1 VRSRTIGAGLV
12 VVGLMGLIG
21 TAWGFSARSGGV
33 GAGFP
38 GWDPS
43 GTAAGASCSP
53 SALPGQTVDV
63 VLSDMGGM
71 MSSGMMGGH
80 GMFTVTVD
88 LSVVDAGDVS
98 FRVWNRGTM
107 THEFL
112 VLPLPLD
119 GAGTRPVETDDRVSE
134 SGSLGEAS
142 ESCGEGT
149 GEGVAPGTV
158 GWVTMHL
165 NPGKYELLCNLP
177 GHYASGMFTEFDVR

>member
-1 VRSRTIGAGLV
+1 MRYRPIGVALV
-12 VVGLMGLIG
+12 VVGLIGLVG
-21 TAWGFSARSGGV
+21 TAWGLSVRSGGV
-33 GAGFP
+33 RAGFL

-43 GTAAGASCSP
+43 GGAAGTSCRP
-53 SALPGQTVDV
+53 PALPGQTIDV

-71 MSSGMMGGH
+71 MGSGMMGGH

-88 LSVVDAGDVS
+88 PSVVDAGDMS

-112 VLPLPLD
+112 VLPLPVD
-119 GAGTRPVETDDRVSE
+119 GAGTRPVEADGRVSE

-142 ESCGEGT
+142 KSCGEGT
-149 GEGVAPGTV
+149 GEGIAPGTV
-158 GWVTMHL
+158 GWVTLHI
-165 NPGKYELLCNLP
+165 NPGQYELLCNLP